1 MNKYRKR
8 SRFFNYVKS
17 IRKMSTEKRG
27 LCHCMGTYVINT
39 VRLKP
44 PFSSHT
50 PGNPEE
56 RIIGSGSLAIYYKVT
71 STRSRPKPKGW
82 LYNNWGF
89 RRGGGGGG
97 SFNLDTCTGIMP
109 DIRTLYILHRTL
121 TLIVKVNIIYT
132 LAK

>member
-1 MNKYRKR
+1 MPLYGNLRNQHSQIKTNPSHHTRQETL
-8 SRFFNYVKS
+8 KS
-17 IRKMSTEKRG
+17 
-27 LCHCMGTYVINT
+27 V
-39 VRLKP
+39 
-44 PFSSHT
+44 
-50 PGNPEE
+50 
-56 RIIGSGSLAIYYKVT
+56 IGSGSQAIYYKVT

-89 RRGGGGGG
+89 RRGGGGG

-121 TLIVKVNIIYT
+121 TLIVNVNIIYT